1 MRNLCKR
8 IMVTR
13 GLFLFLFLGMLSQ
26 AFVMPFFTLG
36 DLYAAEAG
44 AGEIMPL
51 ADEIV
56 WKYKH
61 ENGVFYKRQYNE
73 TKKVWIGS
81 WIRC

>member
-1 MRNLCKR
+1 
-8 IMVTR
+8 
-13 GLFLFLFLGMLSQ
+13 
-26 AFVMPFFTLG
+26 MPFFTLG

-56 WKYKH
+56 WKYKF
-61 ENGVFYKRQYNE
+61 ENGVLYKRRYNE
-73 TKKVWIGS
+73 TKKVWVGS

>member
-1 MRNLCKR
+1 
-8 IMVTR
+8 
-13 GLFLFLFLGMLSQ
+13 
-26 AFVMPFFTLG
+26 MPFFTLG